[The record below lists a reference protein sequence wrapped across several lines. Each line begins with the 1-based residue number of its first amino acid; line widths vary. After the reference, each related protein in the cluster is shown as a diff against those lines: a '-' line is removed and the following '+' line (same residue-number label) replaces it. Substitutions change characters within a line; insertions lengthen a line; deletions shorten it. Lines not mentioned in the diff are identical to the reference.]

1 MKGIDKT
8 FFEQAVECGI
18 INFDE
23 IRNKVEQM
31 KLNTVLKQYEQDK
44 ATNKVWKAQGTDTRW
59 KFKKEDGKIVAK
71 TTEEALKQAY
81 IDYYINL
88 KDRNNEKDAR
98 KITFEKMFFDW
109 VEYQEER
116 PTIASGTTYKY
127 RTTYNSLFKGTP
139 FMKYAISDINEDD
152 ITHFLMRLAID
163 KGLKKKRATEI
174 AGYIKNT
181 LNRARRQRL
190 IFENPFDFVNMADI
204 KDLCSDSPNYGAT
217 ENEDNTSS
225 KERVLTSEEM
235 NALFKQLHKDQKEK
249 PYYLPYYA
257 IEVCMMTGLR
267 VGEVVALRWSDIKG
281 EGLHIIRSEHRVNE
295 KGKPIRFEIGPTKNK
310 KRRIVPITSELH
322 ALFDKLKRLQ
332 EELGIDSPFI
342 FEGKEGRIL
351 APHVSNCC
359 FRETARAGFEK
370 QSIHAIRRT
379 VSSNLHKLG
388 LPDATIYLILG
399 HTEKVNKEHYDY
411 DVTSLQEKL
420 SAMNATFTTT
430 DSKSVVA

>member
-1 MKGIDKT
+1 MNGIDKT
-8 FFEQAVECGI
+8 FLEQAVKCGI

-31 KLNTVLKQYEQDK
+31 KLNTVLEQYEQDK
-44 ATNKVWKAQGTDTRW
+44 ATNKVWRAQGTDTRW

-71 TTEEALKQAY
+71 TTEEKLKQAY

-88 KDRNNEKDAR
+88 KDKGNEKDAR

-109 VEYQEER
+109 VEYQEQR

-139 FMKYAISDINEDD
+139 FMKYSIADINEDD
-152 ITHFLMRLAID
+152 ITDFLTNLTIK
-163 KGLKKKRATEI
+163 KGLKRKRVSELTGYINNTMKRA
-174 AGYIKNT
+174 
-181 LNRARRQRL
+181 RQQRL
-190 IFENPFDFVNMADI
+190 ISENPFDFVNVPMI
-204 KDLCSDSPNYGAT
+204 KDYCSDSNNYDAP
-217 ENEDNTSS
+217 ENEEIISK
-225 KERVLTSEEM
+225 KERVLTSDEM
-235 NALFKQLHKDQKEK
+235 KALTKQLHKDQKTK
-249 PYYLPYYA
+249 PFYLPNYA
-257 IEVCMMTGLR
+257 IEVCTMTGLR
-267 VGEVVALRWSDIKG
+267 VGEVVALKWSDIR
-281 EGLHIIRSEHRVNE
+281 ENELHILRSEHRINKKDE
-295 KGKPIRFEIGPTKNK
+295 PICFVIGATKNK
-310 KRRIVPITSELH
+310 KTRKVPVSSELK
-322 ALFDKLKRLQ
+322 ALFDKLKHLQ

-342 FEGKEGRIL
+342 FEGIDGRIL

-359 FRETARAGFEK
+359 FRETARAGIGE

-388 LPDATIYLILG
+388 IPDATICLILG

-420 SAMNATFTTT
+420 SAMTASYNQS
-430 DSKSVVA
+430 DVA